1 MPHPISAPVTWRARG
16 AAARLWEFGPFLPF
30 RGTPYQ
36 KRAPWPAGAR
46 LHGLGRQS
54 PTDSGALRNVSA
66 VCGSVCSSATLH
78 APPVHVRAS
87 AQRLRTPS
95 WRHGYRHSNTTCV
108 QGCAR
113 TPPRPARCCP
123 DALTPPVRAN
133 GRLPR
138 ALAPLHRPPVRTE
151 SSLFFWLSFF
161 RRAGGSRRSR
171 RGDRAEFGFG
181 RGVMRGGA
189 GGAHRNAPARTP
201 NSPDGRAPRSGICHV
216 SVRRIPQ

>member
-1 MPHPISAPVTWRARG
+1 MRAC
-16 AAARLWEFGPFLPF
+16 A
-30 RGTPYQ
+30 
-36 KRAPWPAGAR
+36 
-46 LHGLGRQS
+46 

-123 DALTPPVRAN
+123 DALTPPVREN

-138 ALAPLHRPPVRTE
+138 ALAPLHRPPAWTE
-151 SSLFFWLSFF
+151 SSFFCRHFF
-161 RRAGGSRRSR
+161 AARADRAAAAAATRGIRIRSRSAARRSGR
-171 RGDRAEFGFG
+171 SPPERTRA
-181 RGVMRGGA
+181 
-189 GGAHRNAPARTP
+189 HPQL
-201 NSPDGRAPRSGICHV
+201 SGRARAALRDLSRVRSKNSIMNEKVSSSTCHF
-216 SVRRIPQ
+216 SARARIQNEKCMG